1 MCCDYE
7 IPLEEEEQEKTIEK
21 EKKIIRPHLEIRKT
35 EEEPI
40 AA

>member
-7 IPLEEEEQEKTIEK
+7 MPIEEEQEKTIEK
-21 EKKIIRPHLEIRKT
+21 DKKIIQQQSEFRKV
-35 EEEPI
+35 EVNPI

>member
-7 IPLEEEEQEKTIEK
+7 MPIEEEQEKTIEK
-21 EKKIIRPHLEIRKT
+21 EKKIIQQQSEFRKA
-35 EEEPI
+35 EVNPI

>member
-7 IPLEEEEQEKTIEK
+7 MPLEEEQEKSIEK
-21 EKKIIRPHLEIRKT
+21 EKKIIQPQLEIKKT

>member
-7 IPLEEEEQEKTIEK
+7 MSIEEEQEKTIEK
-21 EKKIIRPHLEIRKT
+21 EKKIIQQQSEFRKV
-35 EEEPI
+35 EVNPI